1 MGWGV
6 IHCDGCPSYDY
17 DGPEARE
24 KEEYRRKQ
32 EEKINRSLQALRTG
46 HDELSQAYQR
56 AHRKP

>member
-1 MGWGV
+1 MGFG
-6 IHCDGCPSYDY
+6 ISHTSGHAYDP
-17 DGPEARE
+17 DSREGRE

-32 EEKINRSLQALRTG
+32 QEKIERSLQALRTG